1 MLSHAAAL
9 LAPSF
14 IFFLAL
20 GAAALWSERLKR
32 RNLSDP
38 SGKGFAAEYFLGS
51 RSLKGVVLAMS
62 LIATYGSVS
71 SFVSGPGVAWQ
82 LGLGWVVFASPQIIT
97 GFFILG
103 LIGKKIALVSR
114 RTGSITVVD
123 LIRARFESPLLANLC
138 ALALLVFFTAMMTG
152 QFAGGA
158 AIFAGA
164 AGIDPLAGLALFG
177 LLVVFYTAFG
187 GYRAVAWTDA
197 ICAVLMVAGMAM
209 LGASILESA
218 GGFEAAMAKAAAAGL
233 PSPDAPV
240 HESTMLSPTA
250 GGALPLSLLFSAWL
264 LVGFG
269 TAGLPQSAVRC
280 MSYRTTKDLHLA
292 MVVSTVVCGILMI
305 GLTTLGVLARGI
317 EGLEP
322 GGSTDLLIPKLIGEH
337 MPPWAAGI
345 TLVGPLAATMSTV
358 SSLLI
363 AASSAVVKD
372 MLLNARPE
380 LAGNERVL
388 RRTSWAVTLVL
399 GLLAMAFAVKPPTIV
414 AWINMAAFG
423 GLELAF
429 LLPLVLGLFWRRANA
444 VGALASVA
452 GGLAVYL
459 WLSLAKIP
467 LMGFHPVVPAF
478 GAAAVLFALG
488 AYAGRPASAKAMAD
502 FFGDETAR

>member
-1 MLSHAAAL
+1 MLSHAVAL
-9 LAPSF
+9 LAPAFLFF
-14 IFFLAL
+14 ILLA
-20 GAAALWSERLKR
+20 GAALWAERLKR
-32 RNLSDP
+32 RGGAEA
-38 SGKGFAAEYFLGS
+38 SGSSFAAEYFLGS
-51 RSLKGVVLAMS
+51 RSLQGVVLAMS

-103 LIGKKIALVSR
+103 VIGKKIALVSR

-138 ALALLVFFTAMMTG
+138 AVALLVFFTAMMMG
-152 QFAGGA
+152 QFVGGA

-164 AGIDPLAGLALFG
+164 AGIDPVAGLALFG

-197 ICAVLMVAGMAM
+197 VCAVLMLAGMAM
-209 LGASILESA
+209 LGVSILESA
-218 GGFEAAMAKAAAAGL
+218 GGLEAAMAKAAAAGL
-233 PSPDAPV
+233 PAPDAPLSA
-240 HESTMLSPTA
+240 STALSPTA
-250 GGALPLSLLFSAWL
+250 GGALPLSLLFSAWI

-292 MVVSTVVCGILMI
+292 MVVSTIVCGILMI
-305 GLTTLGVLARGI
+305 GLTTLGVLARGV
-317 EGLEP
+317 EGLSP

-337 MPPWAAGI
+337 MPSWAAGI

-363 AASSAVVKD
+363 AASSAIVKD
-372 MLLNARPE
+372 LLLSAKPE
-380 LAGNERVL
+380 LAGNERAL
-388 RRTSWAVTLVL
+388 RRISRGATLLL
-399 GLLAMAFAVKPPTIV
+399 GLLAMAFAVNPPTIV
-414 AWINMAAFG
+414 AWINLAAFG

-429 LLPLVLGLFWRRANA
+429 LLPLAFGLFWRRANA
-444 VGALASVA
+444 AGAIASVI
-452 GGLAVYL
+452 GGLAVYF
-459 WLSLAKIP
+459 WLTIAKLP

-478 GAAAVLFALG
+478 VAAALLFILG
-488 AYAGRPASAKAMAD
+488 AYVGKPSSSRAMLD
-502 FFGDETAR
+502 FFGGER